1 VQLERILE
9 PDRLLRVVVGASLAS
24 GAVGMGLSRI
34 IDFTCPFRSV
44 GFACP
49 GCGCTRAALGLLDG
63 DVSGTLSSQP
73 TATALVAVLGLSVLW
88 VAIAATDLGTAGP
101 KLRNWSII
109 PLVMVLVAGFANWV
123 FQLVTIRE

>member
-1 VQLERILE
+1 MELERILE

-44 GFACP
+44 GLACP

-73 TATALVAVLGLSVLW
+73 TAAAFLTALALSALW
-88 VAIAATDLGTAGP
+88 VAVATTSSGVVGRNLRYKSVVPLG
-101 KLRNWSII
+101 
-109 PLVMVLVAGFANWV
+109 VVLMAGFANWV